1 MLADCD
7 GPGLMSLRIVALVMA
22 LALALPAVLLILRG
36 VRAERRPLEVLWA
49 AAPVGLLVALFA
61 LAAAAG

>member
-7 GPGLMSLRIVALVMA
+7 GPGLMTLRIVALVMA
-22 LALALPAVLLILRG
+22 LALALPAVILIIRG
-36 VRAERRPLEVLWA
+36 VRAERRPLEVVWA
-49 AAPVGLLVALFA
+49 AAPVGLLVALVA

>member
-7 GPGLMSLRIVALVMA
+7 GPGLMTLRIVALVMA
-22 LALALPAVLLILRG
+22 LALAAPAIGPILRG
-36 VRAERRPLEVLWA
+36 ARSERRPLEVIWA
-49 AAPVGLLVALFA
+49 VAPVALLVALVA

>member
-7 GPGLMSLRIVALVMA
+7 GPGLMTLRIVALVMA
-22 LALALPAVLLILRG
+22 LALALPAMTLVLRG

-49 AAPVGLLVALFA
+49 AAPVGLLVALLA